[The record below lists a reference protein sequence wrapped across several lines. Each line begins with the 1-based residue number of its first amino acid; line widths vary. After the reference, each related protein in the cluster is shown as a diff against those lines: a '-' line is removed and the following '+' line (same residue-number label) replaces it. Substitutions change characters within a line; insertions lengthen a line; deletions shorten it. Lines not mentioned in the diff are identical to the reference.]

1 MGFAAEVFRVLKPGG
16 FFLWVDLIF
25 NDASPSSRAQ
35 QVWKAGFHIRLLE
48 DIHESVLRSRVKA
61 AAGLSDEEVQI
72 FCDDFENEGV
82 NGSFLPLWEWAALP
96 GSAAFFWHEV

>member
-1 MGFAAEVFRVLKPGG
+1 MGAEVFRVLKPGG
-16 FFLWVDLIF
+16 FFLWVDLLL
-25 NDASPSSRAQ
+25 NDASPSVRTQ

-72 FCDDFENEGV
+72 FCDDYENEKQRVFGK
-82 NGSFLPLWEWAALP
+82 NIDGSFVPAWEAWALP
-96 GSAAFFWHEV
+96 